1 MIKNILISVVAS
13 ILYLAI
19 LIFGYKNQLVN
30 DVYIGG
36 GIGLAS
42 VILGYFAGFLALNR
56 HFMSKVFYFY
66 LVVAFMW
73 SSFATYYLWGH
84 LTGMTPRRI
93 VGLVFLCITMVAQY
107 GLFFEFLRG
116 RIKIHD

>member
-1 MIKNILISVVAS
+1 MIKNILISVVAL
-13 ILYLAI
+13 IMYLAI
-19 LIFGYKNQLVN
+19 LILGYKNQLVN

-42 VILGYFAGFLALNR
+42 VVLGYFVAFLVLNR

-73 SSFATYYLWGH
+73 SAYATYYLWGH
-84 LTGMTPRRI
+84 ITGMTPRRI
-93 VGLVFLCITMVAQY
+93 VGLVFLCITMVAQH
-107 GLFFEFLRG
+107 GLFFELLRG
-116 RIKIHD
+116 KNKIHD